1 MKKPDGNIDLIG
13 GGIQLL
19 NNITSL
25 IVDFAPDAETRK
37 QNRTQHKVKVAIR
50 QLKNRFKNS
59 AVSDY
64 VNVNFANLE
73 EKERENIIAYLR
85 GVVGRN

>member
-1 MKKPDGNIDLIG
+1 MKKPDGSIDLIG

-25 IVDFAPDAETRK
+25 VVDFAPDAETRK
-37 QNRTQHKVKVAIR
+37 QNRTQHKIKVAIR
-50 QLKNRFKNS
+50 QLKNRFKTS

-64 VNVNFANLE
+64 VNVNFADLGAP
-73 EKERENIIAYLR
+73 ERENIIAYLR
-85 GVVGRN
+85 GVVNRD

>member
-1 MKKPDGNIDLIG
+1 MKKPDGTIDLIG

-19 NNITSL
+19 NNISSL

-50 QLKNRFKNS
+50 QLKNRFKTS
-59 AVSDY
+59 SVSDY

-73 EKERENIIAYLR
+73 EKERENIIAYVR
-85 GVVGRN
+85 GIVGRN